1 LRSISQNKQQLKSI
15 LDNLSTIIFDLG
27 GVLIDLD
34 TSRSVKTFAL
44 LSGLSEK
51 EVYSKFLDDGWSYA
65 FEKGEIDS
73 ATFRNEV
80 RKSLGIEVSDNQID
94 QAWNEMLL
102 DIPYARLKMVAD
114 LRNKYQLFVLSN
126 TNAIHIEAFNR
137 KVAVSTNGGIITDY
151 FDKVYYSN
159 ELGMRKPD
167 TEIFAHVIAAN
178 NLNPQ
183 QTLFIDD
190 MENNIIGAQSV
201 GLRTVHLSNQ
211 DYLTELFS
219 E

>member
-1 LRSISQNKQQLKSI
+1 MIN
-15 LDNLSTIIFDLG
+15 
-27 GVLIDLD
+27 LD
-34 TSRSVKTFAL
+34 TSRSVKTFGK
-44 LSGLSEK
+44 LSGLSNDEI
-51 EVYSKFLDDGWSYA
+51 YSKFLDDGWSYA
-65 FEKGEIDS
+65 FEKGEIDA

-80 RKSLGIEVSDNQID
+80 RKSLGIEVSDSHID

-102 DIPYARLKMVAD
+102 DIPYSRLQMVAD

-126 TNAIHIEAFNR
+126 TNAIHVETFNR
-137 KVAVSTNGGIITDY
+137 KVAASTNGGVITDY

-167 TEIFAHVIAAN
+167 TEIYSHIIEEN

-183 QTLFIDD
+183 ETLFIDD

-201 GLRTVHLSNQ
+201 GLRTVHLSDQ

-219 E
+219 